1 MAAEHALLE
10 VRDLSKQ
17 FGSRPVLTR
26 LSLTIAEG
34 EAFGLLGLNG
44 AGKTTLL
51 RCLLQLAHPTAG
63 TIRFNHQPLTDGEI
77 RRQFG
82 YLPEDVQPPHTLSA
96 LELLA
101 GLSRTLE
108 SSLQPGV
115 VLEQVGLSKHRTRT
129 IGTYSRGMTQRLGL
143 AIALLKDPQ
152 VLVLDEPLLGLD
164 LAGQRQV
171 IGLLMSLSGRGK
183 TIIFSSHLFAHLET
197 CAHRVGILHQGR
209 LQAVGT
215 PEQLCRKHTVASL
228 EEAFCKEVGL
238 DDTIRPAD
246 VA

>member
-1 MAAEHALLE
+1 MAAERALIDVQE
-10 VRDLSKQ
+10 LSKQ

-26 LSLTIAEG
+26 LSLTIARG
-34 EAFGLLGLNG
+34 EVFGLLGLNG

-51 RCLLQLAHPTAG
+51 RCLLQLVRPTTG

-82 YLPEDVQPPHTLSA
+82 YLPEDVHPPRALCA
-96 LELLA
+96 LELLT
-101 GLSRTLE
+101 GLSRTLDG
-108 SSLQPGV
+108 SLTPET
-115 VLEQVGLSKHRTRT
+115 VLEQVGLSRHRTQP

-143 AIALLKDPQ
+143 ALALLKDPQ

-164 LAGQRQV
+164 VAGQRQV
-171 IGLLMSLSGRGK
+171 LGLLRDVSGRGK
-183 TIIFSSHLFAHLET
+183 TIIFSAHLFAHVEI

-209 LQAVGT
+209 LQAVGA
-215 PEQLCRKHTVASL
+215 PEELCRRHAVASL
-228 EEAFCKEVGL
+228 EEVFCKEVGL
-238 DDTIRPAD
+238 DDTIRLAD